1 MKQAILFFL
10 FAVLSASAF
19 GQDML
24 IVSDSTRLTNRDTN
38 IVNLISTTNNSR
50 IRWEYSVHIISD
62 SISGSNSGTVYLQAS
77 NNGYS
82 WYNLQTLTLD
92 GAAQQFVSYEGPL
105 YARRLRVYAITP
117 NATARVTAVRV
128 RAVLRK
134 R

>member
-38 IVNLISTTNNSR
+38 IVNLISTANNSR
-50 IRWEYSVHIISD
+50 IRWEYSVH
-62 SISGSNSGTVYLQAS
+62 N
-77 NNGYS
+77 
-82 WYNLQTLTLD
+82 
-92 GAAQQFVSYEGPL
+92 
-105 YARRLRVYAITP
+105 ARRLRVYAITP